1 MQALSVDGAQLTDPC
16 SALALSL
23 LPEASRRDPPSPLCR
38 SPLPDLCMFQRPH
51 PAPCL
56 NTPPSLRSRPSSEAW
71 PPVCASLSANTASSL
86 LVCSL
91 PPRRGLPGGAETG
104 LCAGC
109 IGPRADA
116 FEMSLWRKGGK
127 WRGEMEVQG
136 SGAREEWPD
145 SSFVTHSPTQ
155 SLQAACLSGPWGCLP
170 THPGTLVGCL
180 ARALRTVLLGPGGEV
195 PAPGSSHPRGPS
207 PPRHLGGSWRNW
219 PISGPTETVGR
230 RIPELPSFNNLESLS
245 VGELQSKSKG
255 PGLDHQPR
263 AQETVFPS
271 THTA

>member
-23 LPEASRRDPPSPLCR
+23 LPEASRRDPLSPLCR

-195 PAPGSSHPRGPS
+195 PAHHGTWEVPGGTGPS
-207 PPRHLGGSWRNW
+207 LGPRRPWD
-219 PISGPTETVGR
+219 VGFLSY
-230 RIPELPSFNNLESLS
+230 PLSTTWKACLLEN
-245 VGELQSKSKG
+245 SKARARAPALTIN
-255 PGLDHQPR
+255 PGHKRLC
-263 AQETVFPS
+263 FPA
-271 THTA
+271 HTPLNV